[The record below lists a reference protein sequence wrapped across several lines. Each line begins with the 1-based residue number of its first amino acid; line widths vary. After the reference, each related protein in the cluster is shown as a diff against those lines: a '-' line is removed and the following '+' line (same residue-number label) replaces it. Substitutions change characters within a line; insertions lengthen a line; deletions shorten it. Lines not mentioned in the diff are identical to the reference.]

1 MTAQLARRLVTCK
14 HFRWMEG
21 MCVNFPPLRGA
32 VGQQVYPTSA
42 RLATTH
48 DGRPNRL
55 DGVIDL
61 SNVPPGCLPD
71 LTDPATLG
79 CLLQLVREAYNDPTI
94 HVQSYEGHWRVA
106 YWNPDN
112 FVWAYWP
119 DGSYAA
125 EVEALVAALDAVP

>member
-1 MTAQLARRLVTCK
+1 MTAQLARKPVMSR
-14 HFRWMEG
+14 HFRWIPGM
-21 MCVNFPPLRGA
+21 MCVFPERRGA
-32 VGQQVYPTSA
+32 GGQQVFPTGA
-42 RLATTH
+42 RVAELS
-48 DGRPNRL
+48 DGPFSRMA
-55 DGVIDL
+55 GVIDPQQ
-61 SNVPPGCLPD
+61 VPSACWPD

-79 CLLQLVREAYNDPTI
+79 CLLYLVREAYNDPTI